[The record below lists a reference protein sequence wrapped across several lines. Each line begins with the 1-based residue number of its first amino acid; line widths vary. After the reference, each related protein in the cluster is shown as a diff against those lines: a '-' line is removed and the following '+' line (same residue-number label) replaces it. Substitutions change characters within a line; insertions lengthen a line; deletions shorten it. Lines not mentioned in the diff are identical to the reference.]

1 MKKIIDKM
9 ISPIKKDIENFI
21 IFLEQ
26 NLHSDVKI
34 INTITKYLIKN
45 RGKQFRSILCLLSS
59 KLTGE
64 KMHSESSNVTMS
76 CRLQYYFYWRLNDR
90 RCGS

>member
-1 MKKIIDKM
+1 MEIKKRIIEKM
-9 ISPIKKDIENFI
+9 ISPIKKDVRNFN

-45 RGKQFRSILCLLSS
+45 PSRVFVIVLVVHDVKTKKSS
-59 KLTGE
+59 DKKTL
-64 KMHSESSNVTMS
+64 
-76 CRLQYYFYWRLNDR
+76 
-90 RCGS
+90 